1 MLGCSTTLPNIR
13 LPGLFIAYTIIGMTF
28 DSAKRQLNLTKH
40 GIDLADCYDV
50 FDWPMLTREDHSED
64 YGEERLVSLC
74 WLNTKVVFLVWVD
87 DEDEPR
93 LISCREATRYE
104 REAYFKAFPNH

>member
-1 MLGCSTTLPNIR
+1 
-13 LPGLFIAYTIIGMTF
+13 MTF
-28 DSAKRQLNLTKH
+28 DPAKRRINLTKH
-40 GIDLADCYDV
+40 GIDLADCYEI
-50 FDWPMLTREDHSED
+50 FDWPMLTREDSREQYD
-64 YGEERLVSLC
+64 EERLISLGL
-74 WLNTKVVFLVWVD
+74 LNTKVVFLVWVD